1 MRFSVLIFYFGI
13 ATVAARL
20 DFSDVSNWGI
30 KEYLEILSIKTICKV
45 KSKKRGDLGQLLKGK

>member
-30 KEYLEILSIKTICKV
+30 NEYLEILSIKTICKV
-45 KSKKRGDLGQLLKGK
+45 KSKKKRGD